1 MFTLIKVNEVKH
13 SIPHHTSHSSGTQQ
27 VHVYNTEHFHPD
39 RRLSWAAAL
48 SLAQGVLM
56 EPT

>member
-1 MFTLIKVNEVKH
+1 MFKLIKANEVKH